1 MTTIKVRTFSVHQK
15 RLQERQGRKVKDK
28 FYLVKNRA
36 GETLKGFD
44 TKREALAYSKKRRG
58 I

>member
-1 MTTIKVRTFSVHQK
+1 MTTIKIKSYNAHQK
-15 RLQERQGRKVKDK
+15 RLMKRQGKKVRSK

-36 GETLKGFD
+36 GETIKGFD

-58 I
+58 V